1 MMKAIGLLMVAAV
14 WSWLGVC
21 WLVRM
26 VWSTPTELIYT
37 ELIYKKEYERMKLA
51 LYMYIDLRLGCCTI
65 YHGAAKSQSRNLLHA
80 KFQVQPIVP

>member
-1 MMKAIGLLMVAAV
+1 MMNAIGLLMVAVV
-14 WSWLGVC
+14 WSWLGVF

-26 VWSTPTELIYT
+26 VWSTPT